1 MQINKSFVGF
11 SRNMNTKYVAVFA
24 ALAVMLVVA
33 TALTTTDN
41 AFATKSKSQAVAQ
54 ANDCG
59 NGFMS
64 ENVGCQNTA
73 SQIQGD
79 DNRAALASSQQFED

>member
-1 MQINKSFVGF
+1 VYS
-11 SRNMNTKYVAVFA
+11 SEMNSKYVAVVA
-24 ALAVMLVVA
+24 ALAVMLVAA

-41 AFATKSKSQAVAQ
+41 AFATKSKSQSAAQ

-59 NGFMS
+59 NGKLP

-79 DNRAALASSQQFED
+79 DNTAALASSQQFED

>member
-11 SRNMNTKYVAVFA
+11 SSNMNSKYVAVFA

-79 DNRAALASSQQFED
+79 DNSAALASSQQFED

>member
-1 MQINKSFVGF
+1 
-11 SRNMNTKYVAVFA
+11 MNTKYVAVVA
-24 ALAVMLVVA
+24 ALAVMLVAA

>member
-1 MQINKSFVGF
+1 MYS
-11 SRNMNTKYVAVFA
+11 SEMNSKYVAVVA
-24 ALAVMLVVA
+24 ALAVMLVAA

-79 DNRAALASSQQFED
+79 DNTAALASSQQFED

>member
-1 MQINKSFVGF
+1 MQINKSVVGF

-24 ALAVMLVVA
+24 ALAAMLVVA

>member
-1 MQINKSFVGF
+1 
-11 SRNMNTKYVAVFA
+11 MNSKYVAVVA
-24 ALAVMLVVA
+24 ALAVMLVAA

-41 AFATKSKSQAVAQ
+41 AFATKSQSAAQ

-59 NGFMS
+59 NGKLP

-79 DNRAALASSQQFED
+79 DNTAALASSQQFED

>member
-1 MQINKSFVGF
+1 MQINKDFVGF

-24 ALAVMLVVA
+24 ALAAMLVVA

>member
-24 ALAVMLVVA
+24 ALAAMLVVA

>member
-1 MQINKSFVGF
+1 MQINKSVVGF

-24 ALAVMLVVA
+24 ALAAMLVVA

-54 ANDCG
+54 ANACG

>member
-1 MQINKSFVGF
+1 
-11 SRNMNTKYVAVFA
+11 MNSKYVAVVA
-24 ALAVMLVVA
+24 ALTVMLVAA

-41 AFATKSKSQAVAQ
+41 AFATKYKSQAVAQ
-54 ANDCG
+54 ANECG
-59 NGFMS
+59 NGVLS

-79 DNRAALASSQQFED
+79 DNTAALASSQQFED

>member
-1 MQINKSFVGF
+1 MQINKSVVGF